1 MTMQAMV
8 YSAPLTLELA
18 DVQEPVAGEGE
29 VLVEVEAVGICGSEL
44 GGVKTQS
51 PFRVPPLIM
60 GHEFAGRR
68 VDTGERVAVNPLI
81 ACGSCDL
88 CLRGARNIC
97 RKRKLIGIQ
106 QSGAFAELVAVP
118 ADRCVPLP
126 AGMTA
131 EHGALTEPVANA
143 VHAWR
148 LALSQDPGPTRVGV
162 IGAGTLGLVTALV
175 ALQSGMAD
183 VEIADLSDVRL
194 AFARDAGVPT
204 TGQGLEGEYDVIFDA
219 VGTAATRATSVELL
233 RPGGTAI
240 WIGLHEPGA
249 GLDSLAF
256 IRAEKRVL
264 ATFTFLERDFSAA
277 LDVIASLGPTPWISS
292 APLSAGVETFE
303 GLMAGDDAATKTL
316 LVPR

>member
-1 MTMQAMV
+1 MQAMV
-8 YSAPLTLELA
+8 YTAPLTLEMA
-18 DVQEPVAGEGE
+18 DVEEPVAADGE
-29 VLVEVEAVGICGSEL
+29 VIVEVEAVGICGSEL
-44 GGVKTQS
+44 EGFATQS

-68 VDTGERVAVNPLI
+68 TDTGERVTVNPLL

-88 CLRGARNIC
+88 CLRGARNVC

-106 QSGAFAELVAVP
+106 QHGAFAELVAVP
-118 ADRCVPLP
+118 ENRCVPLP
-126 AGMTA
+126 AGMAA

-148 LALSQDPGPTRVGV
+148 LALSQDPGPARVGI

-175 ALQSGMAD
+175 VLQSGMAD
-183 VEIADLSDVRL
+183 VEITDLSEVRL
-194 AFARDAGVPT
+194 GFAREAGVPT
-204 TGQGLEGEYDVIFDA
+204 AGQGLEGEYDVIFDA
-219 VGTAATRATSVELL
+219 VGSAATRATSVELL

-240 WIGLHEPGA
+240 WIGLHDEDA
-249 GLDSLAF
+249 GFDSRAF

-264 ATFTFLERDFSAA
+264 ATFCYHEHDFTAA
-277 LDVIASLGPTPWISS
+277 LDVIASIGSTPWIRSV
-292 APLSAGVETFE
+292 PLSAGVETFE
-303 GLMAGDDAATKTL
+303 GLMNGDDSSTKTA